1 MKDILVRIKGDASD
15 YERATKK
22 AIGLSKDFASAIGT
36 SLSISGAI
44 GGVMFGV
51 KAIIDGAKALID
63 ISDKYSLLD
72 SRLRLVTKSTAEF
85 AAAQTA
91 LYKISQDA
99 RVQYES
105 TVDLYTRLA
114 RSTDRL
120 GISQKELLTITQG
133 INKALIVSGASGE
146 SASAALIQLGQGM
159 ASGVLR
165 GEELNSVLEQ
175 TPRLAQMIADGM
187 GITIGQLREYGKD
200 GKLSAEVVTKA
211 LLSQVD
217 TINSEFSRMPET
229 VGQAITKMTTVFES
243 IVDGANQTAGA
254 TSGIASAI
262 DAITAM
268 LEASKPVIISVI
280 EAIASAV
287 ADATNKISLLVSIA
301 QKVGSAVAT
310 FYSYTNTYSRWEN
323 ENVTIR
329 NQKAAAMKAAEGSGG
344 QSQIKQAMAILNAP
358 KSQHAKPFVLPALNA
373 SGRSKSLAKSDANA
387 LESEIKSIQRQYDP
401 LGYEI
406 EEYTKRL
413 AALAKYYDDKESLT
427 GERDSLAL
435 KMTEE
440 HMQKLSEISGMA
452 KWDADLAA
460 LEDRNKIEYE
470 IEQERYDLQ
479 LEQLREFLDNKT
491 ITEDEYRARR
501 EQAEEIHNQNVLANE
516 AQVQDAVKQ
525 LRESAVNQGIAL
537 LGMFTTKSKAAAIA
551 LIAIEKAQAIA
562 SVTISTADAVAKA
575 FAIYGPTPAGAAA
588 AASMKTMGAIQIGL
602 IAATGL
608 MQAAQTLSGDSSTV
622 TASNTSTA
630 ANTSTGATATTA
642 LSRTITVYGIDKNSL
657 YSGDQIEAIVSGLNE
672 YLADGGVINIA

>member
-1 MKDILVRIKGDASD
+1 M
-15 YERATKK
+15 
-22 AIGLSKDFASAIGT
+22 
-36 SLSISGAI
+36 
-44 GGVMFGV
+44 
-51 KAIIDGAKALID
+51 
-63 ISDKYSLLD
+63 
-72 SRLRLVTKSTAEF
+72 
-85 AAAQTA
+85 
-91 LYKISQDA
+91 
-99 RVQYES
+99 
-105 TVDLYTRLA
+105 
-114 RSTDRL
+114 
-120 GISQKELLTITQG
+120 
-133 INKALIVSGASGE
+133 
-146 SASAALIQLGQGM
+146 
-159 ASGVLR
+159 
-165 GEELNSVLEQ
+165 
-175 TPRLAQMIADGM
+175 
-187 GITIGQLREYGKD
+187 
-200 GKLSAEVVTKA
+200 
-211 LLSQVD
+211 
-217 TINSEFSRMPET
+217 
-229 VGQAITKMTTVFES
+229 
-243 IVDGANQTAGA
+243 
-254 TSGIASAI
+254 
-262 DAITAM
+262 
-268 LEASKPVIISVI
+268 
-280 EAIASAV
+280 
-287 ADATNKISLLVSIA
+287 
-301 QKVGSAVAT
+301 
-310 FYSYTNTYSRWEN
+310 
-323 ENVTIR
+323 
-329 NQKAAAMKAAEGSGG
+329 AAMKAAEGSGG
-344 QSQIKQAMAILNAP
+344 QSQIKQALAILNAP
-358 KSQHAKPFVLPALNA
+358 KSQHPKPQHPKPQHPKPQRPKPQHPKPFALPALNA
-373 SGRSKSLAKSDANA
+373 GGISKSLAKSDANA

-460 LEDRNKIEYE
+460 LENRNKIEYE

-562 SVTISTADAVAKA
+562 SVIVSTAAAVAKA